1 MWIDQEAEWQSTVDQ
16 VKYHMYHPDVEPYWF
31 QIPIRLFNA
40 TSRIDHWLHCWDPEK
55 KDLWVHPQDP
65 ISKKENIYGTD
76 RFEPLYEAIL
86 KKEFPEIPTALVGG
100 VRCEES
106 PRRRLSMTTVVQYK
120 WITWAKRYKKAT
132 IHKEDHFTVYPIY
145 DWSYTDVWKAIHENN
160 WRYNK
165 LYDYQYQ
172 YGIPL
177 PDMRVSNVH
186 HETAVKALF
195 YMQEVEPAVWERL
208 TRRIAGVDMASKFGW
223 DDFAV
228 RELPFMFADWKE
240 YRDYLLEN
248 LIDNEYWKDRF
259 RARFKSQERLYG
271 DHLEDKFYKVDVQS
285 ILTNDWEGIKAR
297 NYGASPT
304 VRTAYVKRKKEL
316 IDAMQR
322 SRQ

>member
-1 MWIDQEAEWQSTVDQ
+1 
-16 VKYHMYHPDVEPYWF
+16 
-31 QIPIRLFNA
+31 
-40 TSRIDHWLHCWDPEK
+40 
-55 KDLWVHPQDP
+55 
-65 ISKKENIYGTD
+65 
-76 RFEPLYEAIL
+76 
-86 KKEFPEIPTALVGG
+86 
-100 VRCEES
+100 
-106 PRRRLSMTTVVQYK
+106 
-120 WITWAKRYKKAT
+120 
-132 IHKEDHFTVYPIY
+132 
-145 DWSYTDVWKAIHENN
+145 
-160 WRYNK
+160 
-165 LYDYQYQ
+165 
-172 YGIPL
+172 
-177 PDMRVSNVH
+177 
-186 HETAVKALF
+186 
-195 YMQEVEPAVWERL
+195 
-208 TRRIAGVDMASKFGW
+208 MASKFGW